1 VNTTTCDD
9 SANYV
14 YLSYTTG
21 ECITLNST
29 HFVADCSTGRAR
41 LGLLIKFAYCCY

>member
-21 ECITLNST
+21 ECITMNTT
-29 HFVADCSTGRAR
+29 HFVANCSTGRTTACACFGTM
-41 LGLLIKFAYCCY
+41 LT